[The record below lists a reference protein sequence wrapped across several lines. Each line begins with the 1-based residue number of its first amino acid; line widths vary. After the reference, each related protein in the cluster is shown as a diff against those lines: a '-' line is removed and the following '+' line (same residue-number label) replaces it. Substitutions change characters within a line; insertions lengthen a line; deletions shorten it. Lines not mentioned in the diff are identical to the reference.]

1 MTIEQA
7 AVKRYGLF
15 MMAVLISITANA
27 HALLT
32 ISIHGNTSGKIV
44 SILLNIMALLMALAM
59 HELGHVITGLAQG
72 FRFELFVVG
81 LLGVKRTDKG
91 IKIYLNKD
99 VGMMGGVAA
108 TIPITQSPANR
119 KKFAY
124 MILGGP
130 VSSLLFGLIALA
142 ISGMS
147 TSKTGHVFWM
157 VAGACSLALVLAT
170 TLPRK
175 TGSFFTDRARFQ
187 RLMSKGKAG
196 AVEEA
201 LLSIMAQYSIDNSS
215 KNVNM
220 QQVQLLQTDD
230 EESMRFWGFYYEYQ
244 YYKDNAL
251 TTEAVLAKEK
261 LMAVK
266 SYVSSSVWKMLKID
280 DVAAA

>member
-1 MTIEQA
+1 MMTIEPA
-7 AVKRYGLF
+7 AVKRYSL
-15 MMAVLISITANA
+15 LITAILMGVSANA
-27 HALLT
+27 NTLVALSL
-32 ISIHGNTSGKIV
+32 NTDKSGKIV
-44 SILLNIMALLMALAM
+44 SLLLNIIALFIALAV
-59 HELGHVITGLAQG
+59 HELGHIITGLAQG

-81 LLGVKRTDKG
+81 LLGVKRTEQG
-91 IKIYLNKD
+91 MKIYLNKD

-142 ISGMS
+142 VSGVG
-147 TSKTGHVFWM
+147 TSGPVHVFWV

-175 TGSFFTDRARFQ
+175 TGIFFTDRARFQ

-201 LLSIMAQYSIDNSS
+201 LLSIMAQYSIDNCS
-215 KNVNM
+215 KNVDLN
-220 QQVQLLQTDD
+220 QVRLLQTD
-230 EESMRFWGFYYEYQ
+230 EEAFMRFWGYYYEYQ

-251 TTEAVLAKEK
+251 AAQTVEALQK
-261 LMAVK
+261 LMQVK
-266 SYVSSSVWKMLKID
+266 SYVSQPVWKMLKID
-280 DVAAA
+280 EG

>member
-1 MTIEQA
+1 MMTIEPA
-7 AVKRYGLF
+7 AVKRYSL
-15 MMAVLISITANA
+15 LITVILMGVSANA
-27 HALLT
+27 HTLIALSL
-32 ISIHGNTSGKIV
+32 NTDKSGKIV
-44 SILLNIMALLMALAM
+44 SLLLNIIALFIALAV

-81 LLGVKRTDKG
+81 LLGVKRTEQG

-130 VSSLLFGLIALA
+130 VSSLLFGLTALA
-142 ISGMS
+142 VSGVG
-147 TSKTGHVFWM
+147 TSGPVHVFWV

-170 TLPRK
+170 TVPRK
-175 TGSFFTDRARFQ
+175 TGIFFTDRARFQ

-201 LLSIMAQYSIDNSS
+201 LLSIMAQYSIDNCS
-215 KNVNM
+215 KNVDLN
-220 QQVQLLQTDD
+220 QVRLLQTD
-230 EESMRFWGFYYEYQ
+230 EEAFMRFWGYYYEYQ

-251 TTEAVLAKEK
+251 AAQTAEALQK
-261 LMAVK
+261 LMQVK
-266 SYVSSSVWKMLKID
+266 SYVSQPVWKMLKID
-280 DVAAA
+280 EG